1 MKKHAFSIIK
11 KSRFRF
17 FTALAL
23 SVCSVLVFSLNLNF
37 SEEFT
42 GGVSLSLLS
51 QQDVKKLEGSLHN
64 YLDERNYPA
73 SHIFIDTEGKE
84 TSIKVNS
91 KLQSDDQ
98 VAQLSED
105 IKTFLLEKEVITSPQ
120 DIIGQTII

>member
-51 QQDVKKLEGSLHN
+51 QQDVKTLEGSLHN
-64 YLDERNYPA
+64 YLDERNYPT
-73 SHIFIDTEGKE
+73 SYIFIDTEGKE